1 MAIRP
6 VVKIGSKTLLT
17 ASEPVDVINEDLKQ
31 TVIQDMLDTMK
42 AEDGAGLAAPQIG
55 VNLRV
60 MVFGVEKNPRY
71 PDAEEVPITILINPS
86 FKPLSDEKE
95 EGWEGCLSIP
105 GYRGVVSRFKQIEYR
120 GYTENGEEIVR
131 QVSDFHARVFQHE
144 FDHLDGILYVH
155 RIEDMRYFGLTEELQ
170 NSGMIPKPDAEAQE
184 E

>member
-6 VVKIGSKTLLT
+6 VVKIGSKILLT
-17 ASEPVDVINEDLKQ
+17 PSEPVAIINEELKQ
-31 TVIQDMLDTMK
+31 TLIQDMLDTMK

-71 PDAEEVPITILINPS
+71 PDAEVVPTTILINPS
-86 FKPLSDEKE
+86 FRPLSDEKE

-105 GYRGVVSRFKQIEYR
+105 DYRGVVSRFKQIEYR

-155 RIEDMRYFGLTEELQ
+155 RIEDMRYFGLNEELH
-170 NSGMIPKPDAEAQE
+170 NSGMIPKSDVDVQE